1 MGKCL
6 LFRRALCLII
16 RQHYIVMWPESLALF
31 VPLCPVWQHQS
42 WGDSEHR
49 SSAGRKD
56 RAERAAQAETN
67 SRNWPAGSAQHGTV
81 HRLHK
86 LSTWQITQHSPVS
99 TLTWQTCAPFKG
111 LSNVFARNVQCLSLC
126 MHVNWVYSLFLCTQ
140 VFLNHGKTGAVFRW
154 RFVNIFMQRNNSWK
168 SKGFTHLLILYY
180 YFPHFSIILDIYK

>member
-1 MGKCL
+1 MSLKDWSLSTIVMTLILYPMGKCL

-126 MHVNWVYSLFLCTQ
+126 IMSTE
-140 VFLNHGKTGAVFRW
+140 
-154 RFVNIFMQRNNSWK
+154 
-168 SKGFTHLLILYY
+168 FTHYSCAPKC
-180 YFPHFSIILDIYK
+180 F

>member
-1 MGKCL
+1 MSCDL
-6 LFRRALCLII
+6 NPSLSLFLSVQFDNIKA
-16 RQHYIVMWPESLALF
+16 E
-31 VPLCPVWQHQS
+31 
-42 WGDSEHR
+42 GDSEHR

-86 LSTWQITQHSPVS
+86 LSTWQITQHSPVC

-140 VFLNHGKTGAVFRW
+140 VFLNHGKTGAVFNMAGLSTFLCREIIAESQKVLHTYL
-154 RFVNIFMQRNNSWK
+154 FFITIS
-168 SKGFTHLLILYY
+168 HILV
-180 YFPHFSIILDIYK
+180 